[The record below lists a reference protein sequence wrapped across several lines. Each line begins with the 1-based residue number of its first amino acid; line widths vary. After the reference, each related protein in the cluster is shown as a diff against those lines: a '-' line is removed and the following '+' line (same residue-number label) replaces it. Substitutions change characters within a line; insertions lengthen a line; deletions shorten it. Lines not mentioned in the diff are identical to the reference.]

1 MNEIVPAEVV
11 QEKITV
17 IEQAKELAVTNDRIY
32 EQACEFTKTIKGLRK
47 KIKEHYDTPIQKA
60 RESLEAIRNAFKQHD
75 DPLAEAEEIVKAKT
89 TAFHQEQEA
98 RAERERQ
105 EAYRLAAKRAEDEQ
119 VRQAALLEE
128 MGHKEAAEQLL
139 NQEPVVL
146 QVASTP
152 AAPKVAG
159 ISFRDSYSC
168 EVVSVL
174 ELARWVVDHPN
185 HANLIQGN
193 QVALNQLAR
202 VMKGGMNIPG
212 VRAVCKKIQS
222 AGSV

>member
-1 MNEIVPAEVV
+1 MWDGNHPHVV
-11 QEKITV
+11 AFV
-17 IEQAKELAVTNDRIY
+17 AKDGLVYVDWAFLNRPSKDPW
-32 EQACEFTKTIKGLRK
+32 TK
-47 KIKEHYDTPIQKA
+47 H
-60 RESLEAIRNAFKQHD
+60 
-75 DPLAEAEEIVKAKT
+75 V
-89 TAFHQEQEA
+89 
-98 RAERERQ
+98 
-105 EAYRLAAKRAEDEQ
+105 
-119 VRQAALLEE
+119 AALLEE